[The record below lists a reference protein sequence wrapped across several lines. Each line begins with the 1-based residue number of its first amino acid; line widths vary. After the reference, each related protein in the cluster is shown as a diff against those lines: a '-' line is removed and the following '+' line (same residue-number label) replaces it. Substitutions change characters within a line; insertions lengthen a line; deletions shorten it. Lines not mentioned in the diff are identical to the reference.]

1 MVVYGVCNFV
11 NFQLNNFFTVF
22 TFNTFSSSKIHLCRT
37 EFLITAS
44 VDGHVK
50 FWKKKEDGIEFV
62 KHFRSH
68 LGSSYV
74 TGFHPQTVR
83 KCFFLFS
90 NFTGTILDM
99 AGSFDGEICCTIAD
113 DKTLKVFD
121 VINFGLCH
129 ISCCTVKSCQR
140 IF

>member
-1 MVVYGVCNFV
+1 MVLYGVCNFV

-22 TFNTFSSSKIHLCRT
+22 KFNNFSSSKIHLCRT

-83 KCFFLFS
+83 ECFFVL
-90 NFTGTILDM
+90 
-99 AGSFDGEICCTIAD
+99 
-113 DKTLKVFD
+113 
-121 VINFGLCH
+121 
-129 ISCCTVKSCQR
+129 
-140 IF
+140 